1 MENTQNNVFFKYLSF
16 FLLGL
21 ILGYSL
27 KGMDFSSFNIADISG
42 QTSNKVIGQANAP
55 ITMTEYSDFQCPLCK
70 KFFDETYPTI
80 LENYIKTGK
89 VKYIMKHFPL
99 SIHPQA
105 PAAALASECAL
116 EQGKFGE
123 MHDQLFQTQE
133 NWSGNPAH
141 LDLFKQIATQ
151 LKLDQNKFA
160 NCLDNKTY
168 QANIDTDYQ
177 EGLQLNVDGTPTF
190 YINNQLIVGAQD
202 SKVFLDAL
210 EKELAEKTKL

>member
-1 MENTQNNVFFKYLSF
+1 MENNQNNLFFKYLSI

-27 KGMDFSSFNIADISG
+27 KGMNFSGFSIPSISG
-42 QTSNKVIGQANAP
+42 QGSNKVIGQENAP
-55 ITMTEYSDFQCPLCK
+55 ITMIEFSDFQCPLCK

-80 LENYIKTGK
+80 FKDYISTGK
-89 VKYIMKHFPL
+89 VKYVMKHFPL

-116 EQGKFGE
+116 EQGKFWE

-141 LDLFKQIATQ
+141 LETFKQIATQ

-160 NCLDNKTY
+160 NCLDNKTH
-168 QANIDTDYQ
+168 QSNIDKDYQ
-177 EGLQLNVDGTPTF
+177 EGLQLNVNGTPTF
-190 YINNQLIVGAQD
+190 YINNQTIIGAQD
-202 SKVFLDAL
+202 SKVFLEAL
-210 EKELAEKTKL
+210 EKELAEKTK